1 MTTDKIVVYSDGG
14 GAEKAMK
21 EAERVAA
28 FHGMNEEDAMFLR
41 LLTEEMMGLVRAI
54 TGSFEGEFWIES
66 DEKDYRLCLRADTCM
81 DKEKK
86 KEMIALSSRKKNE
99 STVGIMELIRHM
111 VEGHMIR
118 QEEAEAET
126 DETDPMD
133 PFYLGTVGM
142 READALSCVDFE
154 WSLLQYR
161 CKVEESR
168 RKSEE
173 MEEAWDQLEKSIVA
187 NVADDVRVGVRGD
200 IVELTISRHF
210 GK

>member
-1 MTTDKIVVYSDGG
+1 MTTDKIAVYSDGG

-41 LLTEEMMGLVRAI
+41 LLAEEMMGLVRAI
-54 TGSFEGEFWIES
+54 TGSFEGDFWIES
-66 DEKDYRLCLRADTCM
+66 DDTDYRLCLRADTCM

-86 KEMIALSSRKKNE
+86 KEMIALSSRRKNE
-99 STVGIMELIRHM
+99 STVGIMEMIRHM
-111 VEGHMIR
+111 MEGHMIR
-118 QEEAEAET
+118 QE
-126 DETDPMD
+126 DEKDDPMD

-142 READALSCVDFE
+142 READALSGIDME

-168 RKSEE
+168 TRNEE

-200 IVELTISRHF
+200 IVELTIRRHF

>member
-1 MTTDKIVVYSDGG
+1 MTTDKIAVYSDGG

-41 LLTEEMMGLVRAI
+41 LLAEEMMGLVRAI

-81 DKEKK
+81 DREKK

-99 STVGIMELIRHM
+99 STVGIMEMIRHM
-111 VEGHMIR
+111 MEGRMLKE
-118 QEEAEAET
+118 EEAESSGE
-126 DETDPMD
+126 DIMD
-133 PFYLGTVGM
+133 PFYLGSIGM
-142 READALSCVDFE
+142 READALSGLDFE

-161 CKVEESR
+161 CKVEESH
-168 RKSEE
+168 KKNEE